1 MELEEFLA
9 WARGKGWTVEER
21 PVPLSLPEG
30 LTARYPVPEDYRR
43 FLERVLLCSGPMETE
58 WFLCEEQYRQED
70 PDAMRWNE
78 CEELSLAAARDLMD
92 PEEEARVRAFWDGV
106 LPFFLSVGSG
116 YEYYGFD
123 LLGRYG
129 PAGCVLHG
137 WEPEFE
143 EPEVFAAGL
152 PEFLARI
159 AAGEVPVGG
168 VLFDP
173 EEYEFMEMAGRKEQE
188 RHQKEAAEA
197 LRQLLRPREP
207 EGEEAGDGCCCGH
220 HHHDRGGEPEA

>member
-92 PEEEARVRAFWDGV
+92 PEEEARVRAAAHRYVTGFPE
-106 LPFFLSVGSG
+106 LLAAPFPPPVP
-116 YEYYGFD
+116 
-123 LLGRYG
+123 GRT
-129 PAGCVLHG
+129 AD
-137 WEPEFE
+137 W
-143 EPEVFAAGL
+143 
-152 PEFLARI
+152 
-159 AAGEVPVGG
+159 
-168 VLFDP
+168 
-173 EEYEFMEMAGRKEQE
+173 
-188 RHQKEAAEA
+188 
-197 LRQLLRPREP
+197 
-207 EGEEAGDGCCCGH
+207 
-220 HHHDRGGEPEA
+220 